1 MKVTQM
7 PPVHAANL
15 VANSGNTTYGVDVI
29 VNIFE
34 KIYLF
39 FTWSTFH
46 NMFRIGTPWLATMV
60 NYKMDFVSSESGAC
74 LNIEI
79 PSYQYRNPHI
89 KDKTVLSLTSES
101 PYLGKTVFILRW
113 GLDLYSAFVNAVVHA
128 VSHYIELY
136 CSKTRLDYSLTF
148 MIIFMYMCIYFTSLG
163 PSEICQHQLR

>member
-1 MKVTQM
+1 
-7 PPVHAANL
+7 
-15 VANSGNTTYGVDVI
+15 
-29 VNIFE
+29 
-34 KIYLF
+34 
-39 FTWSTFH
+39 
-46 NMFRIGTPWLATMV
+46 MFRIGTPWLATMV

-74 LNIEI
+74 LNIKI

-148 MIIFMYMCIYFTSLG
+148 MIIFMYMCIYFTSL
-163 PSEICQHQLR
+163 